1 VSSAASRAKT
11 APLLTLAVDCA
22 GNLRDIAP
30 GCVEDRQPDA
40 GPRPRSREATLNKN
54 FLYVMVGLVL
64 GIVLGIASF
73 YSFPDRATAFEV
85 AKYMALISAV
95 FLKLIKMIIGPLVLS
110 TLIVG
115 IGHMGDAATVGRV
128 GAKTMG
134 WFICASIVSLLL
146 GLLMVNVLQPGVGI
160 AIADQS
166 TTTANLSTS
175 AFSIENFIDHVVPT
189 SIFKALADGEILQI
203 VVFSVIAGVALVAI
217 GEPGRPLLEFA
228 DNVSQLMLTI
238 TGYVMKLAPIA
249 VCASVASVITKSG
262 PGILLNFAK
271 FLGGF
276 YLTLAVLWVILI
288 AVGYFVLGPRMVD
301 LVKRMYEPFLLA
313 FSTAS
318 SEASY
323 PKILEQLEKFGV
335 SKKIASFV
343 LPLGYSFNLDGTMA
357 YCTFATIFIAQAYG
371 IDMPLSTQL
380 VMAAVLMLTSKG
392 VAGVPRASLVV
403 ILATLKQFG
412 IPEAGLLLILGIDQF
427 LDMGRSAT
435 NVIGNSLAASVV
447 AKFENELGVAKDEP
461 PTPAA
466 VPKPAVA

>member
-1 VSSAASRAKT
+1 MNR
-11 APLLTLAVDCA
+11 
-22 GNLRDIAP
+22 
-30 GCVEDRQPDA
+30 
-40 GPRPRSREATLNKN
+40 N
-54 FLYVMVGLVL
+54 FIYVMAGLVL
-64 GIVLGIASF
+64 GVVLGLFSY
-73 YSFPDRATAFEV
+73 YSIPDAATAAEV
-85 AKYMALISAV
+85 AKYMSMISNI

-110 TLIVG
+110 TLVVG

-128 GAKTMG
+128 GAKTMA
-134 WFICASIVSLLL
+134 WFVCASIVSLLL
-146 GLLMVNVLQPGVGI
+146 GLLMVNLLQPGVGI
-160 AIADQS
+160 VIADRA
-166 TTTANLSTS
+166 TTANLATS

-203 VVFSVIAGVALVAI
+203 VVFSIFAGVALVAL
-217 GEPGRPLLEFA
+217 GERGHPLIEFA
-228 DNVSQLMLTI
+228 DNVSHVMLII
-238 TGYVMKLAPIA
+238 TGYVMHLSSSSL
-249 VCASVASVITKSG
+249 CSSVASVIPKSG

-276 YLTLAVLWVILI
+276 YLTLAVLWAILML
-288 AVGYFVLGPRMVD
+288 VGYFTLGSRMAD

-318 SEASY
+318 SEATY

-357 YCTFATIFIAQAYG
+357 YCTFATMFIAQAYNV
-371 IDMPLSTQL
+371 DMPLSKQL
-380 VMAAVLMLTSKG
+380 AMAAVLMLTSKG

-403 ILATLKQFG
+403 ILATLQQFG

-435 NVIGNSLAASVV
+435 NVIGNSLAASAV
-447 AKFENELGVAKDEP
+447 AKFEKELGPARDEV
-461 PTPAA
+461 PAA
-466 VPKPAVA
+466 VAPQPAHA

>member
-1 VSSAASRAKT
+1 MNR
-11 APLLTLAVDCA
+11 
-22 GNLRDIAP
+22 
-30 GCVEDRQPDA
+30 
-40 GPRPRSREATLNKN
+40 N
-54 FLYVMVGLVL
+54 FVYVMAGLVL
-64 GIVLGIASF
+64 GIALGTASY
-73 YSFPDRATAFEV
+73 YSFPDKATAADV
-85 AKYMALISAV
+85 AKYMSLVSAI

-110 TLIVG
+110 TLVVG

-134 WFICASIVSLLL
+134 WFVSASIVSLLL
-146 GLLMVNVLQPGVGI
+146 GLAMVNILQPGVGI
-160 AIADQS
+160 TIADEGGNA
-166 TTTANLSTS
+166 ANLSTA

-189 SIFKALADGEILQI
+189 SIFKSLADGEILQI
-203 VVFSVIAGVALVAI
+203 VVFSIFAGVAIMAL
-217 GEPGRPLLEFA
+217 GERGKPLIELA
-228 DNVSQLMLTI
+228 DNVSHMMLVI

-249 VCASVASVITKSG
+249 VCASIASVITKSG

-276 YLTLAVLWVILI
+276 YLTLALLWAILI
-288 AVGYFVLGPRMVD
+288 FVGYLTLGARMAD

-318 SEASY
+318 SEATY

-357 YCTFATIFIAQAYG
+357 YCTFASIFIAQAYG
-371 IDMPLSTQL
+371 IDMPWGKQL
-380 VMAAVLMLTSKG
+380 AMAAVLMLTSKG

-412 IPEAGLLLILGIDQF
+412 IPEAGVLLILGIDQF

-435 NVIGNSLAASVV
+435 NVIGNSLAASAV
-447 AKFENELGVAKDEP
+447 AKFEHEFGASQDDV
-461 PTPAA
+461 PAGA
-466 VPKPAVA
+466 EPKPLAA

>member
-1 VSSAASRAKT
+1 VVNRNFIYVMAGLVIGVLLGLASYYSIPDKGT
-11 APLLTLAVDCA
+11 AVD
-22 GNLRDIAP
+22 
-30 GCVEDRQPDA
+30 
-40 GPRPRSREATLNKN
+40 
-54 FLYVMVGLVL
+54 
-64 GIVLGIASF
+64 
-73 YSFPDRATAFEV
+73 V
-85 AKYMALISAV
+85 AKYMSMISTI
-95 FLKLIKMIIGPLVLS
+95 FLRLIKMIIGPLVFS
-110 TLIVG
+110 TLVVG

-128 GAKTMG
+128 GAKTMA

-146 GLLMVNVLQPGVGI
+146 GLVMVNILQPGVGI
-160 AIADQS
+160 QIADQS
-166 TTTANLSTS
+166 TTSANLSTA
-175 AFSIENFIDHVVPT
+175 AFSVENFLEHVVPT

-203 VVFSVIAGVALVAI
+203 VVFSIFCGVALVAL
-217 GEPGRPLLEFA
+217 GERGHPLVEVA
-228 DNVSQLMLTI
+228 DNISHVMLVI

-249 VCASVASVITKSG
+249 VCASIASVITKSG

-276 YLTLAVLWVILI
+276 YLTLAVLWVLLL
-288 AVGYFVLGPRMVD
+288 AVGWFLLGTRMID
-301 LVKRMYEPFLLA
+301 LVRRMYEPFLLA

-357 YCTFATIFIAQAYG
+357 YCTFASLFIAQAYG
-371 IDMPLSTQL
+371 IDMPWTTQL
-380 VMAAVLMLTSKG
+380 AMAAVLMLTSKG

-435 NVIGNSLAASVV
+435 NVIGNSLAASAV
-447 AKFENELGVAKDEP
+447 AKFEKELGPGKEEIVPTVAP
-461 PTPAA
+461 RPA
-466 VPKPAVA
+466 PA

>member
-1 VSSAASRAKT
+1 MIG
-11 APLLTLAVDCA
+11 LL
-22 GNLRDIAP
+22 I
-30 GCVEDRQPDA
+30 
-40 GPRPRSREATLNKN
+40 
-54 FLYVMVGLVL
+54 
-64 GIVLGIASF
+64 GIALGVACF
-73 YSFPDRATAFEV
+73 YSFPDKATAADV
-85 AKYMALISAV
+85 AKYMSLISAV

-110 TLIVG
+110 TLVVG

-134 WFICASIVSLLL
+134 WFVSASIVSLLL
-146 GLLMVNVLQPGVGI
+146 GLLMVNLLQPGVGI
-160 AIADQS
+160 VIADQG
-166 TTTANLSTS
+166 TNTANLNTQ
-175 AFSIENFIDHVVPT
+175 AFSIDNFIDHLVPT
-189 SIFKALADGEILQI
+189 SLFKSLADGEILQI
-203 VVFSVIAGVALVAI
+203 VVFSVFAGVAIMAMGERGKPLINLADDVAHM
-217 GEPGRPLLEFA
+217 
-228 DNVSQLMLTI
+228 MLNI
-238 TGYVMKLAPIA
+238 TGYVMKIAPIA

-276 YLTLAVLWVILI
+276 YLTLVVLWALLI
-288 AVGYFVLGPRMVD
+288 VVGYLTLGSRMFD

-323 PKILEQLEKFGV
+323 PKILDQLGRFGV
-335 SKKIASFV
+335 PRKIASFV

-357 YCTFATIFIAQAYG
+357 YCTFATMFIAQAYG
-371 IDMPLSTQL
+371 VDMPISKQIA
-380 VMAAVLMLTSKG
+380 MAAVLMLTSKG

-435 NVIGNSLAASVV
+435 NVIGNSLAASAV
-447 AKFENELGVAKDEP
+447 AKFEHEFGPSQDDV
-461 PTPAA
+461 
-466 VPKPAVA
+466 PAVAEPKPLA

>member
-1 VSSAASRAKT
+1 MNR
-11 APLLTLAVDCA
+11 
-22 GNLRDIAP
+22 
-30 GCVEDRQPDA
+30 
-40 GPRPRSREATLNKN
+40 N
-54 FLYVMVGLVL
+54 FLYVMAGLVI
-64 GIVLGIASF
+64 GIALGIASF
-73 YSFPDRATAFEV
+73 YSLPDRATAAEV
-85 AKYMALISAV
+85 AKYMAMVSSI
-95 FLKLIKMIIGPLVLS
+95 FLRLIKMIIGPLVFS

-134 WFICASIVSLLL
+134 WFVCASIVSLLL
-146 GLLMVNVLQPGVGI
+146 GLLMVNILQPGHGI
-160 AIADQS
+160 VIADQS
-166 TTTANLSTS
+166 STTANLSTA
-175 AFSIENFIDHVVPT
+175 AFSVENFVDHVVPT
-189 SIFKALADGEILQI
+189 SVFKALADGEILQI
-203 VVFSVIAGVALVAI
+203 VVFSLFAGVALVAL
-217 GEPGRPLLEFA
+217 GERGRPLLEITE
-228 DNVSQLMLTI
+228 NISHVMLII

-276 YLTLAVLWVILI
+276 YLTLVVLWAILI
-288 AVGYFVLGPRMVD
+288 VVGYFALGSRIAE
-301 LVKRMYEPFLLA
+301 LVRRMYEPFLLA

-357 YCTFATIFIAQAYG
+357 YCTFATMFIAQAYG
-371 IDMPLSTQL
+371 IDMPLGKQL
-380 VMAAVLMLTSKG
+380 AMAAVLMLTSKG

-447 AKFENELGVAKDEP
+447 AKLEKELGPAQDEAP
-461 PTPAA
+461 AAPETASTPTPA
-466 VPKPAVA
+466 VA

>member
-1 VSSAASRAKT
+1 VNR
-11 APLLTLAVDCA
+11 
-22 GNLRDIAP
+22 
-30 GCVEDRQPDA
+30 
-40 GPRPRSREATLNKN
+40 N
-54 FLYVMVGLVL
+54 FVYVMIGLVL
-64 GIVLGIASF
+64 GVCLGLAAY
-73 YSFPDRATAFEV
+73 YSFPNPATAAEF
-85 AKYMALISAV
+85 AKYLSLVSTI
-95 FLKLIKMIIGPLVLS
+95 FLRLIKMIIGPLVLS

-128 GAKTMG
+128 GAKTMA

-146 GLLMVNVLQPGVGI
+146 GLVMVNLLQPGVGI
-160 AIADQS
+160 QIADQHQ
-166 TTTANLSTS
+166 TTANISTS
-175 AFSIENFIDHVVPT
+175 AFSIENFVEHIVPT
-189 SIFKALADGEILQI
+189 SIFKSLADGEILQI
-203 VVFSVIAGVALVAI
+203 VVFSLFAGVALVSL
-217 GEPGRPLLEFA
+217 GERGKPLLEFA
-228 DNVSQLMLTI
+228 ENVSEVMLVI

-249 VCASVASVITKSG
+249 VCAAIGAVITKSG
-262 PGILLNFAK
+262 PGVLLNFAK

-276 YLTLAVLWVILI
+276 YLTLAVLWAILI
-288 AVGYFVLGPRMVD
+288 GVGFLVIGNRMPE
-301 LVKRMYEPFLLA
+301 LVRRMYEPFLLA

-357 YCTFATIFIAQAYG
+357 YCTFASIFIAQAYG
-371 IDMPLSTQL
+371 IDMPWGKQL
-380 VMAAVLMLTSKG
+380 AMAAVLMLTSKG

-447 AKFENELGVAKDEP
+447 AKMEHEFGPATDMAPPPGVE
-461 PTPAA
+461 
-466 VPKPAVA
+466 PKPVAA

>member
-1 VSSAASRAKT
+1 M
-11 APLLTLAVDCA
+11 A
-22 GNLRDIAP
+22 GLI
-30 GCVEDRQPDA
+30 
-40 GPRPRSREATLNKN
+40 
-54 FLYVMVGLVL
+54 L
-64 GIVLGIASF
+64 GILLGLASY
-73 YSFPDRATAFEV
+73 YSFPDKATAAEV
-85 AKYMALISAV
+85 AKYMSLVSSI

-128 GAKTMG
+128 GAKTMA
-134 WFICASIVSLLL
+134 WFVCASIVSLLL
-146 GLLMVNVLQPGVGI
+146 GLFMVNLLQPGVGI
-160 AIADQS
+160 AIADQGAAV
-166 TTTANLSTS
+166 ANLSTS
-175 AFSIENFIDHVVPT
+175 AFSIENFVDHIVPT
-189 SIFKALADGEILQI
+189 SIFKSLADGEILQI
-203 VVFSVIAGVALVAI
+203 VVFSIFAGVAIMAM
-217 GEPGRPLLEFA
+217 GERGKPLIELA
-228 DNVSQLMLTI
+228 DNISHMMLVI

-276 YLTLAVLWVILI
+276 YLTLIMLWLILVV
-288 AVGYFVLGPRMVD
+288 VGYLTLGSRMGN

-323 PKILEQLEKFGV
+323 PKILDQLEKFGV

-357 YCTFATIFIAQAYG
+357 YCTFATLFIAQAYH
-371 IDMPLSTQL
+371 IDMPISQQL
-380 VMAAVLMLTSKG
+380 AMAAVLMLTSKG

-435 NVIGNSLAASVV
+435 NVIGNSLAASAV
-447 AKFENELGVAKDEP
+447 AKFEKALGPAQDEA
-461 PTPAA
+461 PAA
-466 VPKPAVA
+466 ADGAPRPTAS